1 MFGNFWY
8 CGLESAGNTTSFL
21 HLPIKSPPWR
31 NIFKCKEPTKMNVVF
46 SLLSLLGLLATS
58 EGFCDGGDLGTE
70 MVVESWNCDTDGRA
84 SCLRASTSCS
94 CDGKS
99 IKQGG
104 INVYDSR
111 GKLYIATGG
120 WDCQDKCRG
129 NPGSSDAQAKSS
141 KKSCNGGAAAFGNIG
156 SGPVSSKG
164 KKIIVKTQP
173 YLKSNATIV
182 EVRHSTHSKPT
193 PTLTTTTTQKLA
205 RRMKVGTATH

>member
-58 EGFCDGGDLGTE
+58 QAFVSQGFCDGADLGAE
-70 MVVESWNCDTDGRA
+70 MVEESWECDVGGGA
-84 SCLRASTSCS
+84 SCSRVSTSCS

-104 INVYDSR
+104 TNIYDSR
-111 GKLYIATGG
+111 GELYTATGG
-120 WDCQDKCRG
+120 WDCHNKCRG
-129 NPGSSDAQAKSS
+129 SPGSSGAQAKSS
-141 KKSCNGGAAAFGNIG
+141 KKSCDGGATSFFDIG
-156 SGPVSSKG
+156 SGPIAGQQEGEECGSCYCPPDYTAGVCGEGLTCVKESSYEDLPG
-164 KKIIVKTQP
+164 VC
-173 YLKSNATIV
+173 
-182 EVRHSTHSKPT
+182 RRTH
-193 PTLTTTTTQKLA
+193 Q
-205 RRMKVGTATH
+205 